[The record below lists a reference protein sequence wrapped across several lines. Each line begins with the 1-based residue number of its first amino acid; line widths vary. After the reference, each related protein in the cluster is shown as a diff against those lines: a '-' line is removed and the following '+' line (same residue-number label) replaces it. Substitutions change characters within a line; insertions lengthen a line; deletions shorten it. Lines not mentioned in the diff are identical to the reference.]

1 MNYGFV
7 SKWYGC
13 ASLLVAFSAFG
24 ASAASLPLPGV
35 VNFQKV
41 DDQVYRGAQPTD
53 VGFASL
59 AHLGIKTVVDLRS
72 IGEHSQADE
81 QRLVEAAGMHYVS
94 VPMKGMT
101 SPSSDD
107 VAKVLAMFNDSADGP
122 VFVHCRRGAD
132 RTGAVIAC
140 YRIGHD
146 HWDNKQALSEARALG
161 MSWYQRALQNFV
173 LHFQATPVLA
183 SATIPAH

>member
-1 MNYGFV
+1 MNYGSI
-7 SKWYGC
+7 SKWRRRV
-13 ASLLVAFSAFG
+13 SLLVACSAL
-24 ASAASLPLPGV
+24 ASAAVLEVPGV
-35 VNFQKV
+35 GNFQKV

-53 VGFASL
+53 IGFAGL

-101 SPSSDD
+101 TPSGHD

-146 HWDNKQALSEARALG
+146 HWDNKKALSEARSLG

-173 LHFQATPVLA
+173 LHFQAPPVLA
-183 SATIPAH
+183 SATLTAH